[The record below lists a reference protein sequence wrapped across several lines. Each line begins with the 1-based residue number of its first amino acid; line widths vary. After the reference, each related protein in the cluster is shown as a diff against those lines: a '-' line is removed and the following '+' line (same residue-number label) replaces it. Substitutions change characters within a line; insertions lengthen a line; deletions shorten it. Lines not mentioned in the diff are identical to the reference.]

1 MVPIICLET
10 LLTNYQYTPRRILEE
25 RRSNQLVFQHNLTLR
40 DFRLPP
46 WSSWELHSS
55 GLLRSE

>member
-1 MVPIICLET
+1 M
-10 LLTNYQYTPRRILEE
+10 IL
-25 RRSNQLVFQHNLTLR
+25 SVTLR
-40 DFRLPP
+40 YILGITCDFWLLP